1 MMNLHPHRAR
11 LGGSLSCSYSSETH
25 ASTALHPIFIPTE
38 LVSVA
43 PCLAATQ
50 ATITQTWPC
59 IFQLQLPRQLETML
73 FRHLPSRIVVPLRP
87 NVIAVDYLY
96 HATMD
101 MRILSRIQI
110 SSAYEFEY

>member
-25 ASTALHPIFIPTE
+25 AFTALHHPRRAR
-38 LVSVA
+38 LGDSLS
-43 PCLAATQ
+43 CSYSSDNHRKRG
-50 ATITQTWPC
+50 
-59 IFQLQLPRQLETML
+59 FQLQLPRQLESML
-73 FRHLPSRIVVPLRP
+73 FRHLSSRIVVPLRP
-87 NVIAVDYLY
+87 NVIPVDYLY

-110 SSAYEFEY
+110 SSAYEVEY